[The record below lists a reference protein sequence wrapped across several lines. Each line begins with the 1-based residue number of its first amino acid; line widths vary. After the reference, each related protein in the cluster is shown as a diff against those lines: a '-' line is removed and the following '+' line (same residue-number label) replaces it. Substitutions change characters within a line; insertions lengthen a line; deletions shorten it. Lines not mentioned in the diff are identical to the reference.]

1 MGEAERQFSI
11 QSGAIGSGRARMGS
25 AWGVGNALA
34 VFSSPKDSSS
44 AVASGIAPSL
54 HHVTFETRF
63 FLAFWNWDFK
73 IWSKRVSKRHT
84 KPLVFQLILASH
96 EEIGQRVIVSFPLFA
111 KIGQGPSARRFGN
124 VINSWT
130 IDKRFKT
137 VSICDTVRPL

>member
-11 QSGAIGSGRARMGS
+11 QSGAIGSDRARMGS

-63 FLAFWNWDFK
+63 VWHFEIEILNFGQKEFVKGTPNFWFFSLYSPVMRKLVNESLSAFLSLQKLAKDHQQGGSGTSLTAGQLTN
-73 IWSKRVSKRHT
+73 VSKQYR
-84 KPLVFQLILASH
+84 S
-96 EEIGQRVIVSFPLFA
+96 VI
-111 KIGQGPSARRFGN
+111 R
-124 VINSWT
+124 
-130 IDKRFKT
+130 
-137 VSICDTVRPL
+137 